1 MQKTN
6 YINRDN
12 IKSKS
17 NLKKSNQKIKS
28 KELKVLCK
36 QMSILLKSGCEIT
49 RILNILYEQSN
60 KKLKRA
66 IEEVSI
72 NIQNGNNITESF
84 EKTNLFSSFFINML
98 RAGELSGNLDKIMND
113 LAKYYDSEERLKS
126 KIISISIYPIIL
138 IIMSMISGF
147 FILVFIIPN
156 FEMIFEANGINPPLL
171 TKILIGTSVF
181 VREKYLYIF
190 FISLIS
196 ILLAY
201 HLIKYN
207 PKVKYIKDKLK
218 LKIPFIN
225 QMMILVITTRF
236 CRTLNILVESGV
248 QIVDAI
254 DISSRALDNII
265 VYEKLSISREH
276 IRRGN
281 EISYS
286 ISKSE
291 VFSNSFISMLRIGE
305 ESGSLDETLS
315 VTNDFYS
322 EELNIKIEKAMKS
335 VEPIVTLVI
344 GLIIGLFIIAM
355 VIPMFDAINSIQ

>member
-1 MQKTN
+1 MN
-6 YINRDN
+6 E
-12 IKSKS
+12 
-17 NLKKSNQKIKS
+17 NLKVSTI
-28 KELKVLCK
+28 
-36 QMSILLKSGCEIT
+36 IT
-49 RILNILYEQSN
+49 TYRRADM
-60 KKLKRA
+60 LKRA
-66 IEEVSI
+66 IDSVLNQTYSNIEVIVVDDNDEKSEDRKNTEE
-72 NIQNGNNITESF
+72 
-84 EKTNLFSSFFINML
+84 
-98 RAGELSGNLDKIMND
+98 IMTS
-113 LAKYYDSEERLKS
+113 Y
-126 KIISISIYPIIL
+126 
-138 IIMSMISGF
+138 
-147 FILVFIIPN
+147 
-156 FEMIFEANGINPPLL
+156 AN
-171 TKILIGTSVF
+171 
-181 VREKYLYIF
+181 
-190 FISLIS
+190 
-196 ILLAY
+196 
-201 HLIKYN
+201 N

-281 EISYS
+281 DISYS

-335 VEPIVTLVI
+335 VEPIITLVI